1 MDSYPIITFL
11 TDYGLSGGYVAS
23 CEAVI
28 ASLNP
33 SVRVLHLAHDIDAG
47 DIRSGASILARV
59 APLAPPAVHLAVID
73 PGVGTARRA
82 LAVHTHRGDFLVG
95 PDNGLLLP
103 AVAALGGPATTWS
116 LDPAH
121 IRSQVGLGLDGLSS
135 TFHGRDVFAPA
146 AAVLADGSLPAL
158 LGETCTFD
166 SLVTLLPALVKRIA
180 PGRVLAEVVEVD
192 RFGNIALAVDFATLE
207 NMLGDNGTLYGRHLE
222 VLVEEEEQIS
232 WHARV
237 VHTFGELASG
247 DLGLFRDS
255 WGQTGLTLNGA
266 SAAQLL
272 GAGCGTHVLLTA
284 LAAHPES
291 DKVNGGRA

>member
-11 TDYGLSGGYVAS
+11 TDYGHSGGYVAS

-33 SVRVLHLAHDIDAG
+33 TVRVLHLAHDIAAG
-47 DIRSGASILARV
+47 DVRSGASILARV
-59 APLAPPAVHLAVID
+59 APLAPPAVHLAVVD
-73 PGVGTARRA
+73 PGVGTARRV

-103 AVAALGGPATTWS
+103 AVTSLGGPATTWS
-116 LDPAH
+116 LDPMRV
-121 IRSQVGLGLDGLSS
+121 RSQGGLGLDGLSS
-135 TFHGRDVFAPA
+135 TFHGRDFLAPA
-146 AAVLADGSLPAL
+146 AAMLAGGSVPAL
-158 LGETCTFD
+158 LGEACAFD
-166 SLVTLLPALVKRIA
+166 SLVTLLPALVQHIA
-180 PGRVLAEVVEVD
+180 PGRVRAEVVEVD
-192 RFGNIALAVDFATLE
+192 RFGNIALAVDFVALE
-207 NMLGDNGTLYGRHLE
+207 NMLGDKGALYGRHVD

-232 WHARV
+232 WEARV
-237 VHTFGELASG
+237 VHTFGELAG
-247 DLGLFRDS
+247 GALGLFRDS

-284 LAAHPES
+284 FATHPEA
-291 DKVNGGRA
+291 DQANGGQT

>member
-1 MDSYPIITFL
+1 MDSYPIITLL
-11 TDYGLSGGYVAS
+11 TDYGVSGGYVAS

-33 SVRVLHLAHDIDAG
+33 SVRVLHLAHDIVAG

-59 APLAPPAVHLAVID
+59 APLTPPAVHLAVVD

-82 LAVHTHRGDFLVG
+82 LAIHTHRGDFLVG

-103 AVAALGGPATTWS
+103 AVAALGGSAATWS
-116 LDPAH
+116 LDPAR
-121 IRSQVGLGLDGLSS
+121 IRSQAGLDVDGLSS

-146 AAVLADGSLPAL
+146 AALLAGGSLPAL
-158 LGETCTFD
+158 MGETCAFD
-166 SLVTLLPALVKRIA
+166 TLVTLLPALVRQIA

-192 RFGNIALAVDFATLE
+192 RFGNIALAVDFAALE
-207 NMLGDNGTLYGRHLE
+207 NMLGDNGALHGRHVE

-232 WHARV
+232 WDARV
-237 VHTFGELASG
+237 VRTFGELASG

-255 WGQTGLTLNGA
+255 WDRPA
-266 SAAQLL
+266 
-272 GAGCGTHVLLTA
+272 
-284 LAAHPES
+284 
-291 DKVNGGRA
+291 

>member
-33 SVRVLHLAHDIDAG
+33 AVRVLHVAHDMSAG
-47 DIRSGASILARV
+47 DIRSGATILARV
-59 APLAPPAVHLAVID
+59 APLAPPAVHLAVVD
-73 PGVGTARRA
+73 PGVGTARRV
-82 LAVHTHRGDFLVG
+82 LAVHAHRGDFLVG

-103 AVAALGGPATTWS
+103 AVMALGGPATTWS
-116 LDPAH
+116 LDPERV
-121 IRSQVGLGLDGLSS
+121 RSQAGLNPEGLSS

-146 AAVLADGSLPAL
+146 AALLAGGSLPTL
-158 LGETCTFD
+158 LGETCAFD
-166 SLVTLLPALVKRIA
+166 SLVTLLPALVKQIA
-180 PGRVLAEVVEVD
+180 PGRVLVEVVEVD
-192 RFGNIALAVDFATLE
+192 RFGNIALAVDFAALQ
-207 NMLGDNGTLYGRHLE
+207 NMLGDEVALCGRHVE
-222 VLVEEEEQIS
+222 VLVEEGEQMS
-232 WHARV
+232 WNARV
-237 VHTFGELASG
+237 VHTFGELAGG

-272 GAGCGTHVLLTA
+272 GADHGMHVLLTV
-284 LAAHPES
+284 LHPDPRS
-291 DKVNGGRA
+291 DLVNGGRP